1 MENENLDSL
10 NEENDDIGNDDITAL
25 QEKYQKLSD
34 SNRKLFARAKKA
46 EGFEW
51 KDEKWVKVEKLEPKK
66 EPKEP
71 EVKIPEKSN
80 ELDYGQRA
88 FLKTYGIAGADELA
102 LVKSWTERTG
112 DQIDTLVEDEIFN
125 AKLKGLRDQKAA
137 KETLQSMS
145 NSRNAQPSSKSK
157 AEFWLDKPFDE
168 VPKEFQQEVLNI
180 KLEREREG
188 GKFTDQ
194 PVVKG

>member
-1 MENENLDSL
+1 MIDEQNQL
-10 NEENDDIGNDDITAL
+10 EESVDEIVEEKDEEGQDLTDWKAL
-25 QEKYQKLSD
+25 ALKNQGIAKRLKTKLEKAQAEPKVEP
-34 SNRKLFARAKKA
+34 KA
-46 EGFEW
+46 E
-51 KDEKWVKVEKLEPKK
+51 PAQ
-66 EPKEP
+66 
-71 EVKIPEKSN
+71 PEKSN

-112 DQIDTLVEDEIFN
+112 DQIDALVDDDIFN

-145 NSRNAQPSSKSK
+145 SRNAQASSKSK
-157 AEFWLDKPFDE
+157 AEFWMDKPFDE
-168 VPKEFQQEVLNI
+168 VPKEFKQEVLNAKI
-180 KLEREREG
+180 AQEREG

>member
-1 MENENLDSL
+1 MENENDQEVEVDT
-10 NEENDDIGNDDITAL
+10 EEELVEEAEKPEKPKLTLEQQKAIL
-25 QEKYQKLSD
+25 Q
-34 SNRKLFARAKKA
+34 RKMTKINKELGIEAPKPTEKA
-46 EGFEW
+46 ET
-51 KDEKWVKVEKLEPKK
+51 P
-66 EPKEP
+66 
-71 EVKIPEKSN
+71 KSN

-102 LVKSWTERTG
+102 LVKSWAERTG
-112 DQIDTLVEDEIFN
+112 DQIDAMVEDEIFN

-137 KETLQSMS
+137 KETLQSVS

-168 VPKEFQQEVLNI
+168 VPKEFKQEVLNI
-180 KLEREREG
+180 KLEQEREG

-194 PVVKG
+194 PVVHG

>member
-1 MENENLDSL
+1 MIDEQNQPEADEVTEI
-10 NEENDDIGNDDITAL
+10 NEEVDDLGQDTTDWKAL
-25 QEKYQKLSD
+25 ALKNQGIAQRLKTKLEK
-34 SNRKLFARAKKA
+34 AKEVKA
-46 EGFEW
+46 EA
-51 KDEKWVKVEKLEPKK
+51 EPAK
-66 EPKEP
+66 
-71 EVKIPEKSN
+71 PEKSN

-88 FLKTYGIAGADELA
+88 FLKTYGISGADELS

-112 DQIDTLVEDEIFN
+112 DQIDVLVDDEIFN

-157 AEFWLDKPFDE
+157 AEFWMDKPFDE
-168 VPKEFQQEVLNI
+168 VPKEFKQEVLKA
-180 KLEREREG
+180 KLDQEKEG

-194 PVVKG
+194 PVVYG

>member
-1 MENENLDSL
+1 MIDEQNQPEVEVIDEIV
-10 NEENDDIGNDDITAL
+10 EE
-25 QEKYQKLSD
+25 
-34 SNRKLFARAKKA
+34 
-46 EGFEW
+46 
-51 KDEKWVKVEKLEPKK
+51 KDEEGQDLTDWKALALKNQGIAKRKDTKIQKTSQDFEEYKKSHPETKPVVPEEK
-66 EPKEP
+66 
-71 EVKIPEKSN
+71 KSN

-112 DQIDTLVEDEIFN
+112 DQIDTMVEDEIFN

-145 NSRNAQPSSKSK
+145 SGSRNAQSSSKSK
-157 AEFWLDKPFDE
+157 VEFWLDKPFDE
-168 VPKEFQQEVLNI
+168 VPKEFKQEVLNI

-194 PVVKG
+194 PVVHG